1 MKRLALSITM
11 FLLLVGFALTVVA
24 SDNVIKV
31 GKKGDIQISQ
41 DTKIGDVT
49 LKPGHY
55 QIQHRVSGSDHFVQF
70 TAFKGHD
77 SVRSWGPAS
86 PQDAGQIK
94 CQIEPLANKA
104 RTTEVLT
111 LDDAGTRRITRV
123 VIQGENVAHVF

>member
-94 CQIEPLANKA
+94 CQIEPLASKA
-104 RTTEVLT
+104 KTTEVLT
-111 LDDAGTRRITRV
+111 VDDAGTRRITRV

>member
-1 MKRLALSITM
+1 MKRVVLFTTM
-11 FLLLVGFALTVVA
+11 FLLLIGSALTVVA
-24 SDNVIKV
+24 ADTVIKV

-86 PQDAGQIK
+86 PQNAGEIK
-94 CQIEPLANKA
+94 CQIEPLVSKA
-104 RTTEVLT
+104 KTTEVLT
-111 LDDAGTRRITRV
+111 TKEAGVPRITRV